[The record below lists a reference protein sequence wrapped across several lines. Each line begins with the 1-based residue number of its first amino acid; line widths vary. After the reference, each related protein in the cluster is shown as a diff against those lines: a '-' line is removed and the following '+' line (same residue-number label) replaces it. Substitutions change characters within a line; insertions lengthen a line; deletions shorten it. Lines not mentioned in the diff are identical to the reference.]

1 VISCHRWPCTAEV
14 RECRGWNAC
23 EPGFGGGGSQGWLGR
38 DALVLF
44 WVWTRQLTGPKGVIG
59 NVDVFLILWWGLVYR
74 VARSYHGISDVS
86 FFLSLETMKQ
96 YTVSW
101 YLTFILS
108 VTHFHINTFSLP
120 YLLTPTTDQKA
131 GVLTLPSCMHH
142 RGKCR

>member
-1 VISCHRWPCTAEV
+1 MPVSLGLEGEDPRDGWEGMRWYC
-14 RECRGWNAC
+14 
-23 EPGFGGGGSQGWLGR
+23 FGSGPDSSQAQKASLETWMCFLSYGG
-38 DALVLF
+38 DLF
-44 WVWTRQLTGPKGVIG
+44 I
-59 NVDVFLILWWGLVYR
+59 

-108 VTHFHINTFSLP
+108 VTHFHIDTFSLP

-142 RGKCR
+142 